1 MYCSN
6 EAGRII
12 TGGGIEMN
20 SYVSN
25 VLCHFVG
32 RSLETDDDRFDLLV
46 RIIKEGQ
53 LKANLEKP
61 NSPSASS
68 TWTYSGERLG
78 EIFQQCD
85 CVCFCDIP
93 DNLLGIHTQKYSKFG
108 MGFDKSLLVKAGAR
122 PVTYV
127 PLHDSM
133 KEFSE
138 TSTPKESSMYY
149 FIYLSNLA
157 NTLLPLLML
166 INQFKPLE
174 REIRALTEKD
184 PAIKEVLQVLD
195 SKIVSSILNG
205 QTHQM
210 LYSMLVAWSTQ
221 NAYIKVFD
229 ETLANNDPDNYYM
242 EREWR
247 VIKSVAF
254 GLNDIQKIYL
264 PSEQYVEKFQDVF
277 PSFSGEFYVLN

>member
-1 MYCSN
+1 
-6 EAGRII
+6 
-12 TGGGIEMN
+12 MN

-32 RSLETDDDRFDLLV
+32 RSLKTDDDRFDLLV

-93 DNLLGIHTQKYSKFG
+93 DNLLEIHTQKYSKFG

-127 PLHDSM
+127 PRHDSM

-166 INQFKPLE
+166 ISQFKPLE

-184 PAIKEVLQVLD
+184 PAIKEVLQALD

-221 NAYIKVFD
+221 NAYIAFCTSTSFEGIEKMDARSLLLKKF
-229 ETLANNDPDNYYM
+229 AIFSNSSSM
-242 EREWR
+242 
-247 VIKSVAF
+247 KSVA
-254 GLNDIQKIYL
+254 LSKYDNKI
-264 PSEQYVEKFQDVF
+264 PTDTETCSMICF
-277 PSFSGEFYVLN
+277 